1 MPEPKELTAIATVL
15 RHHLPAARVDAFA
28 PEARLNEDLALDSIM
43 LLELLVHLELE
54 HRLCIPE
61 EALLASELATIAD
74 LQQLL
79 QTMDTETT

>member
-1 MPEPKELTAIATVL
+1 MPEPTEMTAIATVL

-28 PEARLNEDLALDSIM
+28 PDARLNEDLALDSIM

-61 EALLASELATIAD
+61 EALLAGELATVAD

-79 QTMDTETT
+79 QPMDTETA